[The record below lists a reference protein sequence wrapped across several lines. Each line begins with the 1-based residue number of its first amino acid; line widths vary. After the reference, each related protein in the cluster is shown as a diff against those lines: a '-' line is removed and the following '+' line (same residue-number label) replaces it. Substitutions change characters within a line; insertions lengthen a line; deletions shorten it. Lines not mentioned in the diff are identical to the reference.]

1 MFTFFVLYLYGSF
14 TYDST
19 LVKQSYTELLLY
31 LTESGKSPA
40 EQLFGVKLRSNC
52 GCFYPLDTERR
63 NYMRQEKFKMERQG
77 LINVGDEIEISE
89 YQSFMNYSYII
100 EPAVAMSGCY
110 PNAERIRSR
119 KGIVKNIEHTPRGF
133 IVTAEFDE

>member
-1 MFTFFVLYLYGSF
+1 MLYLYGSF

-40 EQLFGVKLRSNC
+40 AQVFGVKLRSKADDFIRLTQKE
-52 GCFYPLDTERR
+52 G
-63 NYMRQEKFKMERQG
+63 
-77 LINVGDEIEISE
+77 
-89 YQSFMNYSYII
+89 II
-100 EPAVAMSGCY
+100 CV
-110 PNAERIRSR
+110 R
-119 KGIVKNIEHTPRGF
+119 KNIEHTPRGF

>member
-1 MFTFFVLYLYGSF
+1 MLYLYGSF

-40 EQLFGVKLRSNC
+40 EQLFGVKLRSKADDFIRLTQKEGIICVRKN
-52 GCFYPLDTERR
+52 L
-63 NYMRQEKFKMERQG
+63 
-77 LINVGDEIEISE
+77 GDEIEISE

-110 PNAERIRSR
+110 PNAERIKSR

>member
-1 MFTFFVLYLYGSF
+1 MLYLYGSF

-40 EQLFGVKLRSNC
+40 EQLFGVKLRSKADDFIRLTQKEGIICVRKN
-52 GCFYPLDTERR
+52 L
-63 NYMRQEKFKMERQG
+63 KW
-77 LINVGDEIEISE
+77 NVKDE

-110 PNAERIRSR
+110 PNAERIKSR

>member
-1 MFTFFVLYLYGSF
+1 MLYLYGSF

-40 EQLFGVKLRSNC
+40 EQLFGVKLRSKADDFIRLTIFN
-52 GCFYPLDTERR
+52 LRR
-63 NYMRQEKFKMERQG
+63 T
-77 LINVGDEIEISE
+77 INVGDEIEISE

-110 PNAERIRSR
+110 PNAERIKSR